1 MSYECGGCGKRVKKL
16 PKYTES
22 SPRGF
27 CNCSSQLKPN
37 WLPVETTN
45 KETGMPQS
53 VPTEIKSND
62 RAFDTGWA
70 VVKEQSYPCGV
81 CNAQMSI
88 ARLPQICDNCLK
100 GLSGGPSAFSLGQS
114 SVVK

>member
-1 MSYECGGCGKRVKKL
+1 MSYECGGCGKQVKKL

-27 CNCSSQLKPN
+27 CNCSAQLKPN

-45 KETGMPQS
+45 KKTGMPQS

-70 VVKEQSYPCGV
+70 VVKGKERKCPDCDEDASCLECGM
-81 CNAQMSI
+81 CSE
-88 ARLPQICDNCLK
+88 CCGDDCW
-100 GLSGGPSAFSLGQS
+100 GGIL
-114 SVVK
+114 